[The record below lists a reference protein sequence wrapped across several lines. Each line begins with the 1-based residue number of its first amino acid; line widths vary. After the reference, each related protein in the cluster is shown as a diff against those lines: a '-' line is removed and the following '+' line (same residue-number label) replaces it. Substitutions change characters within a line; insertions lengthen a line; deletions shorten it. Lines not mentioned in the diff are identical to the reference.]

1 VNARGTRPEDGRADS
16 PGNDAGSHPRRSGA
30 REDAVTSVAPFDA
43 PLDESKSA
51 RDTASAEP
59 VRPERV
65 CPNCGRALLER
76 KCKLLCPNLECGYYM
91 SCSDFY

>member
-1 VNARGTRPEDGRADS
+1 MTAAPDAEREPERERERLEGLEDAPASDS
-16 PGNDAGSHPRRSGA
+16 P
-30 REDAVTSVAPFDA
+30 
-43 PLDESKSA
+43 L
-51 RDTASAEP
+51 
-59 VRPERV
+59 RPERV